1 MFVRGDID
9 EYSDLDFVVI
19 KNTGKRFIER
29 LIEVAKLIDNNL
41 GKVDVFVYTP
51 VEFRMMIEGENVGGL
66 KSNNFNNSHEEEIH
80 IKTRTVSCFHALL
93 YKD

>member
-51 VEFRMMIEGENVGGL
+51 VEFRMMIEGENVG
-66 KSNNFNNSHEEEIH
+66 
-80 IKTRTVSCFHALL
+80 VSKKIGQILS
-93 YKD
+93 KN